1 MSILSEQNIEFVIK
15 KINGSKIES
24 SELREDLIDHF
35 CCAIEEEMKKGLSFE
50 ESFDKAYQ
58 KICPDGLD
66 EIQRETLFLLTY
78 KKNKA
83 MKRLLY
89 LSGYLTTIAITTAI
103 YMIIF
108 QSRHIPGSSIFL
120 VAGVLLLMFLF
131 LPSLFLNLYKR
142 QLSKTFAN
150 KMMYISGFIGLF
162 FLLVAILFKIQH
174 WAYGSYPLIASVAL
188 INFALFPF
196 LFFKMYRKS

>member
-1 MSILSEQNIEFVIK
+1 MSNLSEENVDFVIK

-24 SELREDLIDHF
+24 KELKEDLIDHF
-35 CCAIEEEMKKGLSFE
+35 CCAIEEGIKKGLSLE
-50 ESFDKAYQ
+50 KAYDKAFQ

-66 EIQRETLFLLTY
+66 EIQRETLFLLTS

-103 YMIIF
+103 YLIIF
-108 QSRHIPGSSIFL
+108 QSRHIPGSSIIL
-120 VAGVLLLMFLF
+120 ALGILLLTFLF

-150 KMMYISGFIGLF
+150 KMMYVSGFIGLF
-162 FLLVAILFKIQH
+162 FLFVSILFKIQH
-174 WAYGSYPLIASVAL
+174 WAYASYPLIASVAL

-196 LFFKMYRKS
+196 LFFKMYRKA

>member
-66 EIQRETLFLLTY
+66 EIQRESLFLLTY